1 MTDLQ
6 QILAIENEARV
17 KVINREGLD
26 YSTTSMVR
34 ELATMVYHER
44 LKNNAVKPLENLTN
58 LKNPSLPK
66 DAKGN
71 GGC

>member
-6 QILAIENEARV
+6 QIVAIENEARV

-26 YSTTSMVR
+26 YSTTSMIR
-34 ELATMVYHER
+34 ELATMVYQER

-58 LKNPSLPK
+58 LKNPSFDK
-66 DAKGN
+66 KGN